1 MKMRSD
7 GSQTIVCQRCG
18 RGYVLTPTYLD
29 LLERWGARVVVP
41 VVCPTCF
48 LGAKTLPKEQG
59 KVKWFNPRKRYGFI
73 ATQAGDEVFFH
84 QDQLLDDSGQA
95 PRDGQ
100 AVRFHLHFA
109 RKGPEA
115 LNVELVK
122 A

>member
-1 MKMRSD
+1 MKVRSD

-29 LLERWGARVVVP
+29 MLERWGTRAILP

-48 LGAKTLPKEQG
+48 VRAKSPPKERG
-59 KVKWFNPRKRYGFI
+59 TVKWFNPRKHYGFI
-73 ATQAGDEVFFH
+73 ATDAGDEVFFH
-84 QDQLLDDSGQA
+84 QEQLLDDSGRA
-95 PRDGQ
+95 PHEGQ
-100 AVRFHLHFA
+100 SVRFHLHFP

-115 LNVELVK
+115 LNVELVE

>member
-59 KVKWFNPRKRYGFI
+59 KVKWFDPRKHYGFI

-84 QDQLLDDSGQA
+84 QEQLLDDAGQA

-100 AVRFHLHFA
+100 AVRFHLHFS